1 MNYEYNYEFTN
12 SNHHCLK
19 SICYEYLLIILSKK

>member
-12 SNHHCLK
+12 SNHCLK